1 MLVKLLIVLLCFV
14 GFMLALNIFL
24 IVSGLIASVI
34 PIKEKSYKGKKNPL
48 IKSDGKAIVA
58 AHRSG
63 AMIAPEN
70 TLMAFQAC
78 AESKEFEVELF
89 EFDLRRTKDGKLV
102 VVHDKTLDRTTNA
115 CEYFGE
121 TDVYVEN
128 KTYDEICQLNLG
140 ENYQDSNGNYPYRG
154 LRGNDIPENLRAV
167 DVEEIFDYLE
177 SKKKFLYSIDI
188 KNSGELGKI
197 AADEFHE
204 ILKRRNMLDQVI
216 QATFHYE
223 ISKYVD
229 KKHPDLIRGACRLEF
244 FLFYIAASLNLPIK
258 RDWIKFNVLQVPANQ
273 YVIVRPASKR
283 FVTYAHNRGIAVQ
296 YWTVND
302 AKEIKRINEIG
313 ADCIMSDLPDLC
325 YKIINEK

>member
-1 MLVKLLIVLLCFV
+1 MLIKILIAIA
-14 GFMLALNIFL
+14 GFIGFILVFNLFL
-24 IVSGLIASVI
+24 IIVGLIGSVTN
-34 PIKEKSYKGKKNPL
+34 IKEKPYKGAKNPL
-48 IKSDGKAIVA
+48 IKTDGKAVVA

-78 AESKEFEVELF
+78 AESDEFEVELF
-89 EFDLRRTKDGKLV
+89 EFDLRRTKDGKLI

-121 TDVYVEN
+121 ENVYVEN
-128 KTYDEICQLNLG
+128 KTYDEIRQLNLG
-140 ENYQDSNGNYPYRG
+140 ENYQDKDGNFPYRG
-154 LRGNDIPENLRAV
+154 LRGDDIPDNLRAV

-188 KNSGELGKI
+188 KNSGDLGKT
-197 AADEFHE
+197 ASDEFYE
-204 ILKRRNMLDQVI
+204 ILKKRNMLDQVI

-223 ISKYVD
+223 IAKYVD
-229 KKHPDLIRGACRLEF
+229 KTHRDSIRGACRLEF
-244 FLFYIAASLNLPIK
+244 FLFYIAASFNLPLK
-258 RDWIKFNVLQVPANQ
+258 KEWIKFNVLQVPANQ
-273 YVIVRPASKR
+273 YGIVRPASKR

-302 AKEIKRINEIG
+302 AAEIKRINKIG

-325 YKIINEK
+325 YKVINGK